1 MNEIKR
7 SPSYKN
13 KSDFHLAIDATNIRQ
28 GGGVTHLSQLLQA
41 AKPIQHNITLVTVW
55 TCNSTADLLPTYP
68 WLSIRSNFWIEAS
81 LPYRLF
87 YQQFILP
94 KEITKEGCDVVFSP
108 GGTLPKVS
116 LPTIT
121 MSQNMLP
128 FEPNEA
134 SRFGRFSIMRCKM
147 YLLRHIQSASFKRA
161 NGIIFLTN
169 YAQKTVSQTLGGTSA
184 LQALVPHGIESRF
197 RLKPR
202 AQRNTTECSYL
213 EPFKLL
219 YVSIL
224 MPYKHQIE
232 VAKAIFQLRAGGLP
246 IEIQFVGATWGSY
259 GEKFKN
265 YLNILDPKRTFLH
278 WSGSEPFSK
287 LHEFYKHADMFVFAS
302 SCENLPNIMIEAMA
316 SGLPI
321 VCSDHGPMPE
331 VLGDAGGYFDPN
343 DSASIAVA
351 IKKLVLNTKLRESIA
366 EKAWVISKKYSWDDC
381 ANETF
386 KFIATV
392 ASKKFINR
400 N

>member
-1 MNEIKR
+1 MNEFKR
-7 SPSYKN
+7 SPNYNDKPS
-13 KSDFHLAIDATNIRQ
+13 FHLAIDATNIRQ

-41 AKPIQHNITLVTVW
+41 ANPIQNKISHITVW
-55 TCNSTADLLPTYP
+55 TCNSTAKLLPTYP
-68 WLSIRSNFWIEAS
+68 WLSIHSNFWTEAS

-87 YQQFILP
+87 YKQFILP
-94 KEITKEGCDVVFSP
+94 KEIAKEGCDVVFSP
-108 GGTLPKVS
+108 GGTIPKVS

-134 SRFGRFSIMRCKM
+134 ARFGRFSAMRLKM
-147 YLLRHIQSASFKRA
+147 YILRHTQSASFKRA
-161 NGIIFLTN
+161 HGIIFLTN
-169 YAQKTVSQTLGGTSA
+169 YAQKSVSQALGGISA
-184 LQALVPHGIESRF
+184 LQTLVPHGIESRF

-202 AQRNTTECSYL
+202 VQRNITECAYL

-232 VAKAIFQLRAGGLP
+232 VAKAICQLRAEGLP

-265 YLNILDPKRTFLH
+265 ELKLLDPKRTFLH
-278 WSGSEPFSK
+278 WSGAEPFSK

-316 SGLPI
+316 AGLPI
-321 VCSDHGPMPE
+321 VCSDRGPMPE

-343 DSASIAVA
+343 NSESIAVA
-351 IKKLVLNTKLRESIA
+351 IRNLALNTKLRQSIA
-366 EKAWVISKKYSWDDC
+366 EKAWVISKKYSWDVC

-392 ASKKFINR
+392 ASEEVNQ
-400 N
+400 